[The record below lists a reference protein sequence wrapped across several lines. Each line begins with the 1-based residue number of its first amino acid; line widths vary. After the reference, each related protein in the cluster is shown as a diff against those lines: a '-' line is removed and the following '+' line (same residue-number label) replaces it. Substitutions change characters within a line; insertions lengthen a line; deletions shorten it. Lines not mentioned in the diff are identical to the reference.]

1 MDNLEWNYY
10 RVANLSFVGPRTL
23 IRLMDKFETLDN
35 ILNADEIELM
45 EFFNDEDKV
54 ADFIES
60 VNSDNL
66 KRDYDRLKA
75 MGIRIIYQGHP
86 DYPKKLESLYDAPIC
101 LYLRGKLPDPDQKSV
116 AIIGARQASY
126 YGLEMAKYFGRELA
140 KKDVAVISG
149 LAYGADAKGHVGAL
163 EVGGYTLGILGSGIN
178 LCYPKENYH
187 IYSEMIIKG
196 GVMSE
201 SGLDVKPHAGLFPLR
216 NRLIAA
222 MSDGILVTEA
232 REKSGTLITVDQGLE
247 LGKDI
252 FAIPGRNGDPLSLG
266 CNRLIKSGAKLV
278 TNVDDILEEWAPIDD
293 SYEEISIHKDV
304 KLSTIDKK
312 VYHFLTLEPVFVDRI
327 IEMTHLSV
335 SDVLKA
341 LMRLEKR
348 GLIVQSERNYFAVVL

>member
-1 MDNLEWNYY
+1 MDNLEWQYY
-10 RVANLSFVGPRTL
+10 QLDSISFIGPRTL
-23 IRLMDKFETLDN
+23 VKLIDKFETIDN
-35 ILNADEIELM
+35 IINADETGLM
-45 EFFNDEDKV
+45 EFFNNEEKV
-54 ADFIES
+54 ACFIDAI
-60 VNSDNL
+60 NSDRI
-66 KRDYDRLKA
+66 KRDYDRLKN
-75 MGIRIIYQGHP
+75 MGVKLIYQGHP
-86 DYPKKLESLYDAPIC
+86 EYPKRLECLYDAPIC
-101 LYLRGKLPDPDQKSV
+101 LYLRGRLPDENQRSV

-140 KKDVAVISG
+140 KKGVAVISG
-149 LAYGADAKGHVGAL
+149 LAYGADAKGHLGAL

-187 IYSEMIIKG
+187 IYSKMIEKG

-201 SGLDVKPHAGLFPLR
+201 SGLDVTPRANLFPLR

-232 REKSGTLITVDQGLE
+232 RDKSGTLITVDQGLE

-266 CNRLIKSGAKLV
+266 CNKLIKSGAKLV
-278 TNVDDILEEWAPIDD
+278 TNVDDILEEWLPIDD
-293 SYEEISIHKDV
+293 TYEEINIHKDV
-304 KLSTIDKK
+304 KLASIDKK
-312 VYHFLTLEPVFVDRI
+312 VYHFLGLEPVFVDRI

-335 SDVLKA
+335 ADVLKA

-348 GLIVQSERNYFAVVL
+348 GLIVQSERNYFAIVL